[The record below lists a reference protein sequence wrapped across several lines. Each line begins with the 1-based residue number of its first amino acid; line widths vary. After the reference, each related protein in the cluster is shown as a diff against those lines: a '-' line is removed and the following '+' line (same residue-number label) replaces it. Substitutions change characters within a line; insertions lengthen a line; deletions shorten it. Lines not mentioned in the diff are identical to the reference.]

1 MCVGMFVLCLFDLL
15 VSSVVSVV
23 MVGCFMKCVSVVLLF
38 SLCFIVSISCDI
50 SNEWLFSLKND
61 VLWLILFGVS
71 LSNVVYILVRCIFS
85 VLCGVLWVL
94 FFVCD
99 IGRCVS
105 VVWLILLFG
114 VVGNML
120 SVVMLYGIM
129 QLGSVVVSMVCS
141 VLGVVVVLIGF
152 VVNRWMCLCLLGII
166 VYWWYNFVVS
176 VVVLILFGLM

>member
-1 MCVGMFVLCLFDLL
+1 MIWFVWLISLLRMKLFKKLFVLVSSIVLGLLFVGWLVGSCMLLGRWWLLCMCVGMFVLCLFDLL

-129 QLGSVVVSMVCS
+129 
-141 VLGVVVVLIGF
+141 
-152 VVNRWMCLCLLGII
+152 
-166 VYWWYNFVVS
+166 
-176 VVVLILFGLM
+176 